1 MSAEQPV
8 SHARD
13 TGSIRFA
20 RWVVRNRFGWAVVL
34 TLLTLFF
41 FYPMA
46 NAILKGLGVDLPGPI
61 VRVDTEAR
69 ALWPDHPFIH
79 AQDQFAKE
87 FGSSALVAV
96 AVVVRDGTIFTPE
109 RLEKIQKITQ
119 ALDGIGYDSQTEAR
133 EARRAELEEQYED
146 IEPARMTRLLDREF
160 PPYPVNH
167 DQIRSVSHRSTRV
180 IQIEPD
186 GSITSDVLM
195 KEVPATQA
203 EADALRALVR
213 QNPPF
218 IFGRLVSRDEKG
230 ALITAGFVTDR
241 LSGKEVYSAVFD
253 HVQNIKYEYEDPAC
267 HAAETGSAVSR
278 FFSRISSSLTRLVTT
293 SSTESS
299 WPAGCDL
306 QVFVTGEPV
315 HVGWILIHAYEIGLF
330 VVLTVL
336 MIFALLLAYF
346 RRLHGVLIP
355 FIAAICTV
363 IWGTGFTGW
372 MDITF
377 DPLVLVI
384 PMIITARAV
393 SHTVQMAER
402 FFEDYEILAPQYDDP
417 DEAKVEAATIAMGE
431 LVVPGTLG
439 IITDVAGL
447 LVIMVTTIPQ
457 MQDLAQFGAFWV
469 LSILATVEILHPV
482 MICYLPAP
490 KEHEHF
496 LPQAMVAFT
505 RGIGNV
511 TTHPMG
517 KYVVGGVTIVLFVWG
532 TWMALFH
539 SKIGQATPG
548 SPLLW
553 PNHEFNVATGEV
565 AERFGGVDQLVI
577 YSAGDRA
584 NASGDAQPVLRMEE
598 FERYMKQRTNLGATL
613 SLVPFIAGS
622 WQMNHYGDPK
632 WGFVPDDQATVRQII
647 FQLQTNGPPG
657 FLRPYMTDEGKDANI
672 SFFYPD
678 HKGETIVRVVHF
690 AEEYIKNH
698 PTGEVSVRLDRD
710 EAHPD
715 AGYTDP
721 EKLMDMWYY
730 MLGPLLPTRHHTLT
744 VRVRQDDGSYA
755 TLPVNT
761 ADEHGL
767 PDWIEAFQ
775 AEAHEHYENTRW
787 DWPEDE
793 HFPWP
798 EVLADWETDDVGQW
812 FESSELG
819 IRAVEVDTN
828 KLIVQDTKA
837 VESVPRY
844 QLTNSWTR
852 GMQFVMAGGTMGILA
867 AINDEV
873 ERSHVANISLIFF
886 VIFVL
891 HSVTYKSV
899 PSGFIILLQIATATM
914 LSLAYMAIRGV
925 GLNINT
931 LPVQSVG
938 VGIGVDYAIY
948 IVDRIR
954 QEVVDTEDIDE
965 AVRRAVRTTGM
976 AVSFTATTIVG
987 GIALWMFSNLRFQ
1000 AEMAQLLV
1008 ILMIINM
1015 LGALTVVPAFYSI
1028 LRPKVA
1034 TALLTEDQMEALAAH
1049 KELER
1054 QKGLRDD

>member
-1 MSAEQPV
+1 
-8 SHARD
+8 
-13 TGSIRFA
+13 
-20 RWVVRNRFGWAVVL
+20 
-34 TLLTLFF
+34 
-41 FYPMA
+41 MA
-46 NAILKGLGVDLPGPI
+46 NAIMTGFGVPLPGPI

-87 FGSSALVAV
+87 FGSGSLVAV
-96 AVVVRDGTIFTPE
+96 AVVVRDGNIFTPE
-109 RLEKIQKITQ
+109 RIKKIQQITQ
-119 ALDGIGYDSQTEAR
+119 ALDGVGYDSQTDAR
-133 EARRAELEEQYED
+133 EERRAQLEEQFED
-146 IEPARMTRLLDREF
+146 MESAQLNKVLDREF

-167 DQIRSVSHRSTRV
+167 DQIRSISHRSTRV

-186 GSITSDVLM
+186 GSITSDLLM
-195 KEVPATQA
+195 KQLPESQQ
-203 EADALRALVR
+203 EADELRALVR

-241 LSGKEVYSAVFD
+241 LSGKEVYQAVFD
-253 HVQNIKYEYEDPAC
+253 HIQDIKYEYEDAAC
-267 HAAETGSAVSR
+267 HPGESGNAIGRFVSR
-278 FFSRISSSLTRLVTT
+278 ITSSITRLFTT

-299 WPAGCDL
+299 WPTGCNF
-306 QVFVTGEPV
+306 QVFVSGEPV
-315 HVGWILIHAYEIGLF
+315 HVGWILKHAYEIGLF
-330 VVLTVL
+330 VVLTVV

-372 MDITF
+372 MGITF

-402 FFEDYEILAPQYDDP
+402 FFEDYELLAPQYDNPND
-417 DEAKVEAATIAMGE
+417 AKVEAATIAMGE

-457 MQDLAQFGAFWV
+457 MQDLAKFGSFWV

-511 TTHPMG
+511 TTHSPG
-517 KYVVGGVTIVLFVWG
+517 KYFVGGITVALFVWG

-553 PNHEFNVATGEV
+553 PNHEFNVATGEI

-584 NASGDAQPVLRMEE
+584 NASGDAKPVLRMEE
-598 FERYMKQRTNLGATL
+598 FERWMKERTNLGATL

-657 FLRPYMTDEGKDANI
+657 FLRPYMTDEGKNANI

-690 AEEYIKNH
+690 AEEYIKDH
-698 PTGEVSVRLDRD
+698 PTGEVAVRLDRD
-710 EAHPD
+710 KAAPD
-715 AGYTDP
+715 AGYLDAQ
-721 EKLMDMWYY
+721 KLTDMWYY

-744 VRVRQDDGSYA
+744 VRIRQQDGSYQN
-755 TLPVNT
+755 LPVKNV
-761 ADEHGL
+761 DDDGP
-767 PDWIEAFQ
+767 PDWIEEFQ
-775 AEAHEHYENTRW
+775 SAAHEDFENTKW

-798 EVLADWETDDVGQW
+798 DELADWETDQVGQW
-812 FESSELG
+812 FENTELG
-819 IRAVEVDTN
+819 IQAVEIDTD
-828 KLIVQDTKA
+828 KLLVKDIKA
-837 VESVPRY
+837 VESIPRY

-891 HSVTYKSV
+891 HSTTYQSV

-914 LSLAYMAIRGV
+914 LSLAYMAVRGV

-1034 TALLTEDQMEALAAH
+1034 TALLTEEQMHSLEAH

>member
-1 MSAEQPV
+1 MSNEPT

-13 TGSIRFA
+13 TASNRFA
-20 RWVVRNRFGWAVVL
+20 RWVVKQRFGIAL
-34 TLLTLFF
+34 ALIFSTLFF
-41 FYPMA
+41 FYPML
-46 NAILKGLGVDLPGPI
+46 NAIMTGLGTPLPGPI

-87 FGSSALVAV
+87 FGSSSLVAV

-109 RLEKIQKITQ
+109 RLEKIQKITA
-119 ALDGIGYDSQTEAR
+119 ALDGIGYDSQTDAR
-133 EARRAELEEQYED
+133 EARREEIEEQNED
-146 IEPARMTRLLDREF
+146 IETSDLNKILDREF

-167 DQIRSVSHRSTRV
+167 DQIRSFTHRSTRV

-186 GSITSDVLM
+186 GSITSDLLM
-195 KEVPATQA
+195 KKLPETQA
-203 EADALRALVR
+203 EADQLRELVL

-218 IFGRLVSRDEKG
+218 IYGRLVSLDEKG
-230 ALITAGFVTDR
+230 ALLTAGFVTDR
-241 LSGKEVYSAVFD
+241 LSGKEVYQAVFD
-253 HVQNIKYEYEDPAC
+253 HIQNIKYEYEDPAC
-267 HAAETGSAVSR
+267 HPLESGSSVSR
-278 FFSRISSSLTRLVTT
+278 FFTRVSNSLKRVVTA
-293 SSTESS
+293 SSTESQ
-299 WPAGCDL
+299 WPAGCDFQIFL
-306 QVFVTGEPV
+306 SGEPV
-315 HVGWILIHAYEIGLF
+315 HVGWILKHAYEIGLF

-372 MDITF
+372 MNITF

-417 DEAKVEAATIAMGE
+417 EEAKIEAATIAMGE

-447 LVIMVTTIPQ
+447 MVIYVTTIPQ
-457 MQDLAQFGAFWV
+457 MKDLAVFGAFWV

-496 LPQAMVAFT
+496 LPGAMVAFT
-505 RGIGNV
+505 RGIGNFC
-511 TTHPMG
+511 THPVG
-517 KYVVGGVTIVLFVWG
+517 KYVVGGITVFLFV
-532 TWMALFH
+532 TSTYIALFD

-553 PNHEFNVATGEV
+553 PNHEFNVATGEI
-565 AERFGGVDQLVI
+565 ADRFGGVDQFVI

-584 NASGDAQPVLRMEE
+584 NASGDAKPVPRMEE
-598 FERYMKQRTNLGATL
+598 FDRWMKERTNLGATL

-632 WGFVPDDQATVRQII
+632 WAFVPDDQATVRQII

-657 FLRPYMTDEGKDANI
+657 FLRPYMTDEGKDANM

-710 EAHPD
+710 KAHPD
-715 AGYTDP
+715 ASYFDGQ
-721 EKLMDMWYY
+721 KLLDMWYY
-730 MLGPLLPTRHHTLT
+730 MLGPLLPTRNHTLT
-744 VRVRQDDGSYA
+744 VRVRQDDGSYEA
-755 TLPVNT
+755 LPVKN
-761 ADEHGL
+761 ASDDGL
-767 PDWIEAFQ
+767 PDWINEFQEA
-775 AEAHEHYENTRW
+775 AHADYESTFW
-787 DWPEDE
+787 DWPEGE

-798 EVLADWETDDVGQW
+798 EVLADWEQGDVGQW
-812 FESSELG
+812 FENSELG
-819 IRAVEVDTN
+819 IKAVEVDTN
-828 KLIVQDTKA
+828 KLLVQDTKA
-837 VESVPRY
+837 VESIPKY

-873 ERSHVANISLIFF
+873 ERSHIANISLIFF

-914 LSLAYMAIRGV
+914 LSLAYMAVRGV

-1008 ILMIINM
+1008 ILMVINM

-1028 LRPKVA
+1028 MRPKVA
-1034 TALLTEDQMEALAAH
+1034 TALLTEGQLDALEAH

>member
-1 MSAEQPV
+1 
-8 SHARD
+8 
-13 TGSIRFA
+13 
-20 RWVVRNRFGWAVVL
+20 
-34 TLLTLFF
+34 
-41 FYPMA
+41 
-46 NAILKGLGVDLPGPI
+46 
-61 VRVDTEAR
+61 
-69 ALWPDHPFIH
+69 
-79 AQDQFAKE
+79 
-87 FGSSALVAV
+87 
-96 AVVVRDGTIFTPE
+96 
-109 RLEKIQKITQ
+109 
-119 ALDGIGYDSQTEAR
+119 
-133 EARRAELEEQYED
+133 
-146 IEPARMTRLLDREF
+146 
-160 PPYPVNH
+160 
-167 DQIRSVSHRSTRV
+167 
-180 IQIEPD
+180 
-186 GSITSDVLM
+186 
-195 KEVPATQA
+195 
-203 EADALRALVR
+203 
-213 QNPPF
+213 
-218 IFGRLVSRDEKG
+218 
-230 ALITAGFVTDR
+230 
-241 LSGKEVYSAVFD
+241 
-253 HVQNIKYEYEDPAC
+253 
-267 HAAETGSAVSR
+267 
-278 FFSRISSSLTRLVTT
+278 
-293 SSTESS
+293 
-299 WPAGCDL
+299 
-306 QVFVTGEPV
+306 
-315 HVGWILIHAYEIGLF
+315 
-330 VVLTVL
+330 
-336 MIFALLLAYF
+336 
-346 RRLHGVLIP
+346 
-355 FIAAICTV
+355 
-363 IWGTGFTGW
+363 
-372 MDITF
+372 
-377 DPLVLVI
+377 
-384 PMIITARAV
+384 
-393 SHTVQMAER
+393 MAER
-402 FFEDYEILAPQYDDP
+402 FFEDYEILAPQYGDP
-417 DEAKVEAATIAMGE
+417 DQAKVEAATIAMGE
-431 LVVPGTLG
+431 LIVPGTLG

-511 TTHPMG
+511 TTHPVG
-517 KYVVGGVTIVLFVWG
+517 KYVVGGITILLFVWG

-565 AERFGGVDQLVI
+565 ADRFGGVDQIVI

-584 NASGDAQPVLRMEE
+584 NASGDAKPVLRMEE
-598 FERYMKQRTNLGATL
+598 FERWMKERTNLGATL

-690 AEEYIKNH
+690 AEEYIKEH

-710 EAHPD
+710 KAETD

-721 EKLMDMWYY
+721 QKLTDMWYY

-744 VRVRQDDGSYA
+744 VRVRQDDGNYVYRD
-755 TLPVNT
+755 VNT
-761 ADEHGL
+761 VEEDGL
-767 PDWIEAFQ
+767 PEWIDEFQ
-775 AEAHEHYENTRW
+775 QAAHEDYENTLW

-798 EVLADWETDDVGQW
+798 DVLADWEQDQVGQW
-812 FESSELG
+812 FADTELG
-819 IRAVEVDTN
+819 IRAVEVDTD

-837 VESVPRY
+837 VDSVPKY

-891 HSVTYKSV
+891 HSVTYQSV

-914 LSLAYMAIRGV
+914 LSLAYMAVRGV

-1008 ILMIINM
+1008 ILMVINM

-1034 TALLTEDQMEALAAH
+1034 TALLTEEQMQALEAH

>member
-1 MSAEQPV
+1 MSNEPV

-13 TGSIRFA
+13 TGSLRFA
-20 RWVVRNRFGWAVVL
+20 RWVVRQRFGIAVAL
-34 TLLTLFF
+34 ILATLFF
-41 FYPMA
+41 LYPMV
-46 NAILKGLGVDLPGPI
+46 NAIMTGLGSPLPGPI

-79 AQDQFAKE
+79 AQDKFAKE
-87 FGSSALVAV
+87 FGSGSLVAV

-119 ALDGIGYDSQTEAR
+119 RLDGIGYDSQTEAR
-133 EARRAELEEQYED
+133 EARREELEEANED
-146 IEPARMTRLLDREF
+146 IETSELNKILDREF

-186 GSITSDVLM
+186 GSITSDLLM
-195 KEVPATQA
+195 KKLPETQA
-203 EADALRALVR
+203 EADALRELVL

-218 IFGRLVSRDEKG
+218 IYGRLVSKDEKG

-241 LSGKEVYSAVFD
+241 LSGREVYQSVFD
-253 HVQNIKYEYEDPAC
+253 HIQGIKYEFEDPAC
-267 HAAETGSAVSR
+267 HPGESGGAITRFASR
-278 FFSRISSSLTRLVTT
+278 VTSSVTRLFTT
-293 SSTESS
+293 SSTESQ

-306 QVFVTGEPV
+306 QVFVSGEPV
-315 HVGWILIHAYEIGLF
+315 HVGWILKHAYEIGLF

-355 FIAAICTV
+355 FIAAVATV
-363 IWGTGFTGW
+363 IWGTGYTGW
-372 MDITF
+372 RGITF

-384 PMIITARAV
+384 PMIITARAI

-402 FFEDYEILAPQYDDP
+402 FFEDYEILAPQYEDP
-417 DEAKVEAATIAMGE
+417 EKAKVEAATIAMGE

-457 MQDLAQFGAFWV
+457 MRDLAEFGAFWV

-505 RGIGNV
+505 RAIGNI
-511 TTHPMG
+511 TTTSPG
-517 KYVVGGVTIVLFVWG
+517 KFIVGGITVVLFIWG
-532 TWMALFH
+532 SWMALFH
-539 SKIGQATPG
+539 SKVGQATPG

-553 PNHEFNVATGEV
+553 PNHEFNVATGEI
-565 AERFGGVDQLVI
+565 ADRFGGVDQIVI
-577 YSAGDRA
+577 YSAGDRP
-584 NASGDAQPVLRMEE
+584 NASGDAKPVLRMEE
-598 FERYMKQRTNLGATL
+598 FERYMKERTNLGATL

-710 EAHPD
+710 EAHQD

-744 VRVRQDDGSYA
+744 VRVRQDDGSYES
-755 TLPVNT
+755 LPVKT
-761 ADEHGL
+761 ADEDGL
-767 PDWIEAFQ
+767 PEWLEEFQ
-775 AEAHEHYENTRW
+775 AAAHEDYENTLW

-798 EVLADWETDDVGQW
+798 EILGTWEEGDVGQW
-812 FESSELG
+812 FESTELG

-828 KLIVQDTKA
+828 RLLVMDTKA
-837 VESVPRY
+837 VDSKPAY

-852 GMQFVMAGGTMGILA
+852 GMQFVMAGGTMGVLA

-914 LSLAYMAIRGV
+914 LSLAYMAVRGV

-965 AVRRAVRTTGM
+965 AVRRSVRTTGM

-1008 ILMIINM
+1008 ILMVINM
-1015 LGALTVVPAFYSI
+1015 LGALTIVPAFYSI

-1034 TALLTEDQMEALAAH
+1034 TALLTEDQMESLEAH

-1054 QKGLRDD
+1054 QKGMRDD